1 MAPSEAICITSW
13 RPFANSLWPGGGH
26 SPRLACCGEG
36 WQRKPRQPSS
46 VRNWGD
52 FSAILTNESCGDGG
66 VASGCSSGTSPR
78 CQPIRRACFAATD
91 GGCLSRGLRS
101 PSHFLRRE
109 ALPVGG
115 APLVEMRQRFKTAE
129 PLVLNNRKSPSR

>member
-1 MAPSEAICITSW
+1 MAPSEAICITSR

-52 FSAILTNESCGDGG
+52 FSAILTNESCGME
-66 VASGCSSGTSPR
+66 VW
-78 CQPIRRACFAATD
+78 
-91 GGCLSRGLRS
+91 
-101 PSHFLRRE
+101 RRE
-109 ALPVGG
+109 VLRGPHHDANPSEERALPRLME
-115 APLVEMRQRFKTAE
+115 ANE
-129 PLVLNNRKSPSR
+129 

>member
-13 RPFANSLWPGGGH
+13 RPFANNLWPGGGH

-66 VASGCSSGTSPR
+66 VGKFFGDLTTMPTHQKS
-78 CQPIRRACFAATD
+78 
-91 GGCLSRGLRS
+91 
-101 PSHFLRRE
+101 
-109 ALPVGG
+109 
-115 APLVEMRQRFKTAE
+115 
-129 PLVLNNRKSPSR
+129 VLCRD